1 MNNNL
6 SKALLRKK
14 FSLIKSPKKPSWIR
28 VRIQSEKSQYVKETL
43 SENQIVTVCE
53 EAMCPNLDDCWSKK
67 HATFM
72 IMVISAQDRVVF
84 VI

>member
-53 EAMCPNLDDCWSKK
+53 E
-67 HATFM
+67 
-72 IMVISAQDRVVF
+72 
-84 VI
+84 